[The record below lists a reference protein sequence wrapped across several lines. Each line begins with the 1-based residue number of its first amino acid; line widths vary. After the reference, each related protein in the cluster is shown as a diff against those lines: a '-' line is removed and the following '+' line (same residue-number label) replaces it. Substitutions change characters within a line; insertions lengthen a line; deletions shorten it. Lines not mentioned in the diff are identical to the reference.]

1 MPNNSR
7 LQNLMNYEAWEA
19 ARSLGCHLQSERT
32 TANNPNSAERTLTRA
47 MDNHTFSILCEMTQL
62 RSNNTYD
69 ILADAAS
76 SEACAANG

>member
-47 MDNHTFSILCEMTQL
+47 MDNHTFSMLREMTQL

-69 ILADAAS
+69 ILADAADS
-76 SEACAANG
+76 RLQCGT